1 MYMDKPFFLR
11 CWFCYEGLFILN
23 SVIQGV
29 AKLPFIDEMR
39 LLAETRKLEETLT
52 VCICYIPSLWRA
64 CYFHCG
70 CTLVSFSAAFL
81 FWALFSI
88 SIVRCVYYFWYLLQE
103 QEKFRNRTMFDIIYV
118 RDSHPLTAQ
127 IVFLY
132 QMYNHLPRTDP
143 YVIPIDPAARSVETL
158 DTDILFL
165 SASIFSIY
173 CVVIC

>member
-1 MYMDKPFFLR
+1 
-11 CWFCYEGLFILN
+11 
-23 SVIQGV
+23 
-29 AKLPFIDEMR
+29 
-39 LLAETRKLEETLT
+39 
-52 VCICYIPSLWRA
+52 
-64 CYFHCG
+64 
-70 CTLVSFSAAFL
+70 
-81 FWALFSI
+81 
-88 SIVRCVYYFWYLLQE
+88 
-103 QEKFRNRTMFDIIYV
+103 MFDIIYV

-132 QMYNHLPRTDP
+132 QMYNNLPRTDP